1 MPRVTQKGQVTIPQ
15 EIRSVLKI
23 RKGDE
28 VVFELKKGKVWLER
42 RHPSIQNI
50 RKYVGFLRRLKGR
63 DADEII
69 KDLRGGGPDDPG
81 R

>member
-23 RKGDE
+23 GKGDE
-28 VVFELKKGKVWLER
+28 VVFELKKGKVWLKR
-42 RHPSIQNI
+42 KQPSIQNI

-69 KDLRGGGPDDPG
+69 RDLRGAPDDPG

>member
-28 VVFELKKGKVWLER
+28 VVFELKKGRVWLKR
-42 RHPSIQNI
+42 KQPSIQNI
-50 RKYVGFLRRLKGR
+50 RKYVGFLRQLKGR

-69 KDLRGGGPDDPG
+69 KDLRGESDDPG

>member
-28 VVFELKKGKVWLER
+28 VVFELKKGKVWIER

-50 RKYVGFLRRLKGR
+50 RKYVGFLGRLKGR

-69 KDLRGGGPDDPG
+69 KDLRGEPDDPG

>member
-23 RKGDE
+23 GKGDE
-28 VVFELKKGKVWLER
+28 VVFELKKGKVWLKR
-42 RHPSIQNI
+42 KQPSIQNI
-50 RKYVGFLRRLKGR
+50 RKYVGFLRRLKGGG
-63 DADEII
+63 ADEII
-69 KDLRGGGPDDPG
+69 RDLRGGPEEPG